1 MDNRTVLFALHEM
14 PGIGW
19 KTIHKLITRLHALD
33 QLPGL
38 QPEQLVDLDIAH
50 SKASLILS
58 LMTDT
63 FAAEKMEAYRIRG
76 IEIISRLDAQY
87 PEWLGQIAQP
97 PWILY
102 VKGNASLLNRP
113 CIAMVGTRT
122 PTAYGKKVAFQ
133 LAQELAHS
141 GMTVVS
147 GLARGIDSEVH
158 RGALTRTDA
167 GSTIGILGCALDTI
181 YPPEN
186 KGLYAQIAEKGAL
199 VSEFPLGTP
208 VHPGLFPQRNRIIAG
223 LSLGTIVIE
232 AANKSGSLIT
242 ADQALEASRDVFAVP
257 GPITSPKSAGT
268 LSLIKQGA
276 KTVTCAQDVLE
287 EYETRINLNQSTYT
301 NSEKIEELVLTG
313 DESEML
319 QHMSWEPTT
328 IDQLLA
334 LSGFAFGQM
343 HTVLLS
349 LTMKDNKK
357 PGDALIYRQFGL
369 VFCSFTI
376 LTTWSRKTVVIHRF
390 VS

>member
-19 KTIHKLITRLHALD
+19 RTIHKLFSRLPSLD
-33 QLPGL
+33 QLSTLSPSHL
-38 QPEQLVDLDIAH
+38 TPLDIVQ
-50 SKASLILS
+50 SKAEFIISQLN
-58 LMTDT
+58 DA
-63 FAAEKMEAYRIRG
+63 FAADRMEAYHSRG
-76 IEIISRLDAQY
+76 IDIITRFDPMY

-102 VKGNASLLNRP
+102 AKGNTRLMKYP

-133 LAQELAHS
+133 LAQELAGS

-158 RGALTRTDA
+158 RGALTRSAA
-167 GSTIGILGCALDTI
+167 GSTIGVLGCALDTV

-186 KGLYAQIAEKGAL
+186 KNLYAQLAENGL
-199 VSEFPLGTP
+199 LLSEFPLGTP

-223 LSLGTIVIE
+223 LSLGTLVVE
-232 AANKSGSLIT
+232 AADRSGSLIT

-257 GPITSPKSAGT
+257 GPITSPKSSGT
-268 LSLIKQGA
+268 LALIKQGA
-276 KTVTCAQDVLE
+276 KTVTCVQDILE
-287 EYETRINLNQSTYT
+287 EYESLLCLDRSTYMKEANVAVIQLT
-301 NSEKIEELVLTG
+301 RDEAEL
-313 DESEML
+313 L
-319 QHMSWEPTT
+319 QHLSWEPST
-328 IDQLLA
+328 IDRLLT

-349 LTMKDNKK
+349 LTMKKQIQQL
-357 PGDALIYRQFGL
+357 PG
-369 VFCSFTI
+369 ST
-376 LTTWSRKTVVIHRF
+376 F
-390 VS
+390 VRL